1 MLTKTLRTIIALFV
15 MVFLIAGCA
24 GWQLG
29 APDDPV
35 ELKQDK
41 AFMVAMKEFTL
52 TLQDYNRH
60 YAMADEAT
68 QAVWKE
74 KYDPIFREASGALDD
89 WEEALDK
96 NWDPTTTEQ
105 IYLKLKAKIL
115 ALMLDVAK

>member
-1 MLTKTLRTIIALFV
+1 MKREFRILAVVYAI
-15 MVFLIAGCA
+15 VFLIGCA

-29 APDDPV
+29 GPDDPI

-41 AFMVAMKEFTL
+41 AYMVALKEFTL

-68 QAVWKE
+68 QAKWKA

-105 IYLKLKAKIL
+105 IYLKLKAKVL